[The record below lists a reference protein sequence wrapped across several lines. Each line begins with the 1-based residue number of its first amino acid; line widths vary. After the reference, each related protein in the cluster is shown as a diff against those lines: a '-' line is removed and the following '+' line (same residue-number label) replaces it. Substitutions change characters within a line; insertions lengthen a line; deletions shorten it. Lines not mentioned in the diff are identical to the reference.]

1 MLTGKTKNF
10 KCLKHT
16 KEHKKSYGI
25 LYVND
30 LQSKNSANIALDN
43 AEFCATVVCLG
54 ILNALNLVLSVRPTG
69 IDRKMCRLC
78 DGVSKKVFT
87 QP

>member
-1 MLTGKTKNF
+1 MCN
-10 KCLKHT
+10 
-16 KEHKKSYGI
+16 SI
-25 LYVND
+25 L
-30 LQSKNSANIALDN
+30 LIHSANIALDN

-69 IDRKMCRLC
+69 IDAKMFPRLR
-78 DGVSKKVFT
+78 DDVYKKEFT